1 MMCPYKRETDPDNS
15 EKAHYID
22 CIGISCP
29 WFVSTGKCGLTMCS
43 SMQRFDDGEV
53 KNNDR

>member
-1 MMCPYKRETDPDNS
+1 MMCPYKQETDPDNS

-53 KNNDR
+53 KNNG